1 MKQIGKRTAGMVAA
15 LLFLGS
21 GAVRAA
27 DVTYGTPTT
36 IPHDS
41 DGSFLATDGVLK
53 IAANLA
59 GSNTVNSNIVVNGIT
74 FNNKIN
80 GEFFGDEVTL
90 KIVAPGGGVKANA
103 DDPGYADAAGLGQM
117 VRGLAFSSPGHGGG
131 GEIAMSLTGL
141 TIGKEYRLQTIYL
154 QSGTAPNLR
163 ATTIQNGSI
172 VAPSNNQSSVISYSG
187 SMEAG
192 FISLSWTADA
202 TEQDFIILS
211 TPPATND
218 WARSIVNAAV
228 LHVMET
234 PEFIVGEPVS
244 VPDDSGSAFQNG
256 GVYLLGMNI
265 GESGSAVSTINGVAF
280 HAGGLSGRIQS
291 RTDNGITAM
300 VSADAGGFVANNVA
314 DGIYTDTGSSDEIF
328 DIMDEGFV
336 TSFGGAGSVSIQ
348 FSDLTVGQTY
358 RMQTFHLNNTGGK
371 GSRDMVYPDGGLFSN
386 FFDATGTNIIAAV
399 AETVQFTATDTTKT
413 INMRPAGPSRG
424 YLNGLALYEVVAFE
438 AWMAQFPTAG
448 SATNQTDNP
457 DNDSLNNLYEW
468 ALGGNPTN
476 GADIGHVPVF
486 GILKDGG
493 STWLEYT
500 YAKRNDA
507 VSLGLT
513 YHLELTTDLVSGPW
527 VDGNYDVVDTGVLDG
542 EFDAVTN
549 RVSTEVESE
558 QFLRLIVETN

>member
-1 MKQIGKRTAGMVAA
+1 MKQIGKITAGMVAA
-15 LLFLGS
+15 LVFLGS
-21 GAVRAA
+21 SAVQAA
-27 DVTYGTPTT
+27 VVTYGAPTT

-59 GSNTVNSNIVVNGIT
+59 GSNTINSNIVVNGIT
-74 FNNKIN
+74 FNNKHN

-90 KIVAPGGGVKANA
+90 KIVAPGGGVSGNS

-117 VRGLAFSSPGHGGG
+117 VRGLAFSSPALGGS

-154 QSGTAPNLR
+154 QNGTAPNLR

-187 SMEAG
+187 SFEAG

-202 TEQDFIILS
+202 TEQDFILLS

-218 WARSIVNAAV
+218 WARSVINAAV

-234 PEFIVGEPVS
+234 PEFTVGAPVS
-244 VPDDSGSAFQNG
+244 VPDDSGSVFQNG

-265 GESGSAVSTINGVAF
+265 ADGGATVSTINGVAF
-280 HAGGLSGRIQS
+280 HAGGLAGRIQS
-291 RTDNGITAM
+291 RTDNGVTAL
-300 VSADAGGFVANNVA
+300 VTADTGGFVANNVA
-314 DGIYTDTGSSDEIF
+314 AGIYTDTGSSDEIF
-328 DIMDEGFV
+328 DIMDKGFV
-336 TSFGGAGSVSIQ
+336 TSFGSAGSVDIQ
-348 FSDLTVGQTY
+348 FSGLTVGQTY
-358 RMQTFHLNNTGGK
+358 RMQTFHLNNTGDRL
-371 GSRDMVYPDGGLFSN
+371 SRDMVYPDGGLFSN
-386 FFDATGTNIIAAV
+386 FFDATGTNVIAAV

-413 INMRPAGPSRG
+413 LALLPAGPSRG
-424 YLNGLALYEVVAFE
+424 YLNGLALYKVVAFE
-438 AWMAQFPTAG
+438 AWMAQFPSAG
-448 SATNQTDNP
+448 SETNQMDNP

-468 ALGGNPTN
+468 ALGGDPTN
-476 GADIGHVPVF
+476 GADIGHVPVY
-486 GILKDGG
+486 GILEDGG

-507 VSLGLT
+507 ASLGLT
-513 YHLELTTDLVSGPW
+513 YHLEQTTDLVDSW